1 MTLRETTNTSTM
13 LSPQA
18 EGPLNKQQ
26 PKTPLRKEDLEKIAK
41 QLKHKLSRASIAAKR
56 SMSPGP
62 RQEDKLLAKSPSPLS
77 PATTRTRPLE
87 YRVRKLTSRLF
98 GSSPI
103 GKSPTQMKTPTA
115 VFLSSSPLKN
125 SVNDRDELKSP
136 TTRGTTGEL
145 GSSPIAYESERMVLQ
160 AVAPPST
167 PPRSFAALKPSP
179 SLQATPNLQKRP
191 LAVNTQHNALLRTP
205 TQPLQQPA
213 VNKSNDNEGADL
225 LMYLATSPSPA
236 KPPRVAVPTGPQPYK
251 PNNNNFVAPAPP
263 LTPKRPITTMART
276 PQNRMTPQVNLF
288 SNGLTAGGANGLPS
302 SGLMLTPGGF
312 NMSDYF
318 NFFTPLPGGH
328 NLHKGFMKTPDFNP
342 ALGHSGSSLN
352 QVAKL
357 KVDGKMIN
365 FDKVGLFNE
374 KKDQ

>member
-1 MTLRETTNTSTM
+1 
-13 LSPQA
+13 
-18 EGPLNKQQ
+18 
-26 PKTPLRKEDLEKIAK
+26 
-41 QLKHKLSRASIAAKR
+41 
-56 SMSPGP
+56 
-62 RQEDKLLAKSPSPLS
+62 
-77 PATTRTRPLE
+77 
-87 YRVRKLTSRLF
+87 
-98 GSSPI
+98 
-103 GKSPTQMKTPTA
+103 
-115 VFLSSSPLKN
+115 
-125 SVNDRDELKSP
+125 
-136 TTRGTTGEL
+136 
-145 GSSPIAYESERMVLQ
+145 
-160 AVAPPST
+160 
-167 PPRSFAALKPSP
+167 
-179 SLQATPNLQKRP
+179 
-191 LAVNTQHNALLRTP
+191 
-205 TQPLQQPA
+205 
-213 VNKSNDNEGADL
+213 
-225 LMYLATSPSPA
+225 
-236 KPPRVAVPTGPQPYK
+236 
-251 PNNNNFVAPAPP
+251 
-263 LTPKRPITTMART
+263 MART